1 MLRQRRKKLTLADC
15 RKGVFARM
23 PMTYFFSP
31 GGDAVISPLPATLG
45 DPRSGAVLL
54 PGVSFVSLFHVYL
67 GLFLR

>member
-1 MLRQRRKKLTLADC
+1 MQ
-15 RKGVFARM
+15 
-23 PMTYFFSP
+23 MTCFFSP